1 MPGGGRTRERLGR
14 VPAEVTGLV
23 GRRSDVA
30 EVRRLLS
37 SARLVTLT
45 GTGGSGKSR
54 LAVRAA
60 TELRRAFADG
70 VWVVDLADVTE
81 AALLHYAI
89 AEELGIG
96 PSERPLPDA
105 LLEHVRDRE
114 MLLVLDNCEHLV
126 DECAA
131 FADRALRT
139 APGLRVLCTSRR
151 VLGMAA
157 EHVWDVAPLGVPE
170 QGQAYDSGAETR
182 YPGVALFVERAA
194 AVAPWFA
201 LDAENWPT
209 VAEICRQLDGLPL
222 AIELAAAQLRTLS
235 LGQLATG
242 LREHFRHLSTRHAV
256 PARHRGLDSAFDW
269 DFELCSPGEQAL
281 WQRLSVFTGTF
292 ELSAAEY
299 VFEEPVLD
307 LLAGLI
313 EKSVLCRVE
322 SADGLP
328 RYRLLET
335 VRRYGLDRLRSAYG
349 ADEERR
355 LRRRHRDW
363 YVDLAEQYDADWFGP
378 RQTQWAARM
387 RAEYAN
393 IRAALDDS
401 LSTPGGADTGLRLA
415 AALRFHWYA
424 GGAGHEGR
432 YWLERALNA
441 GSDTTAR
448 LRGLQAY
455 TLLLMGHGDSATAGS
470 RCQEW
475 LALATELGDPHWQAR
490 ANSRMGQVLLLQGD
504 VPGALRALERARPVF
519 EAAPDSDFGAAL
531 FTLAF
536 AMATFFAGDARRGAE
551 LCARLRE
558 TCLRRGERWWYGYV
572 LTSSSYPAVA
582 AGELAEAAGYLRESL
597 RIRRELGDSIG
608 IASSLERLA
617 WLAAANG
624 QPERAA
630 RLLGAADRSWRKLG
644 RQLWGAE
651 LLLRD
656 REECARRCQ
665 AALSAE
671 RFAALVAQGGG
682 LSTEEAIRYAL
693 EEAEPAP
700 AATGTP
706 VEEGRLSPRERQVA
720 ELIAQGLSNH
730 QIATQ
735 LVTSQR
741 TAESHVQNILRK
753 LGFSSRAQVAAWVAG
768 QRPHPGTG

>member
-60 TELRRAFADG
+60 AELRRAFAEG
-70 VWVVDLADVTE
+70 VWVVDLAAVTE

-393 IRAALDDS
+393 I
-401 LSTPGGADTGLRLA
+401 G
-415 AALRFHWYA
+415 
-424 GGAGHEGR
+424 
-432 YWLERALNA
+432 
-441 GSDTTAR
+441 
-448 LRGLQAY
+448 
-455 TLLLMGHGDSATAGS
+455 
-470 RCQEW
+470 
-475 LALATELGDPHWQAR
+475 
-490 ANSRMGQVLLLQGD
+490 
-504 VPGALRALERARPVF
+504 
-519 EAAPDSDFGAAL
+519 AAPDSDFGAAL

-608 IASSLERLA
+608 TASSLERLA

-665 AALSAE
+665 AALRAE

-741 TAESHVQNILRK
+741 TAESYVQNILRK